1 MKKEK
6 GQHQCWPLDL
16 QNVSGLKTLDGDI
29 FFFICTIRHKT
40 YFSFHTSQKKNQKN
54 FHCLSIIGLLL
65 FVWNADATGSAFF
78 ISRKEQQKLKNKRVS
93 IYNDNIG

>member
-40 YFSFHTSQKKNQKN
+40 YFSFHTSQKKVNS
-54 FHCLSIIGLLL
+54 FS
-65 FVWNADATGSAFF
+65 
-78 ISRKEQQKLKNKRVS
+78 
-93 IYNDNIG
+93 